1 MVRSRCKSVRDHPRG
16 GSEGAERAEQSSRR
30 RVWGQ
35 RPGQPGEFNLS
46 TLWGFLIMYEDKTLV
61 CKDCGAEFVFTA
73 GEQEFYAEKGFQ
85 NEPTRCPAAL
95 PAVRAR
101 CMMPS
106 VLNAES
112 PLRFP
117 SSPER
122 IGPFTAASA
131 LPPAADNR
139 KSAGKARKSDCSS
152 GLFTCLDQMFSKKG
166 APSSRQST
174 PSANFS
180 GVGTVSIYFRISSM
194 RTLSR
199 KVTRE
204 KLTPCLWARPVRPI
218 RCR

>member
-1 MVRSRCKSVRDHPRG
+1 MALSSFSLPVNRNSMPKRDSRTSP
-16 GSEGAERAEQSSRR
+16 
-30 RVWGQ
+30 
-35 RPGQPGEFNLS
+35 
-46 TLWGFLIMYEDKTLV
+46 
-61 CKDCGAEFVFTA
+61 
-73 GEQEFYAEKGFQ
+73 
-85 NEPTRCPAAL
+85 PAAR
-95 PAVRAR
+95 PAVRRVRPAVLPALRVRCSTLFAR
-101 CMMPS
+101 
-106 VLNAES
+106 NAES
-112 PLRFP
+112 PLRFL
-117 SSPER
+117 SSRRKTAPY
-122 IGPFTAASA
+122 TAASA

-204 KLTPCLWARPVRPI
+204 KLTPCLCARPVRPM
-218 RCR
+218 RWR

>member
-35 RPGQPGEFNLS
+35 RPGQPGEFKRWYAKTVALS
-46 TLWGFLIMYEDKTLV
+46 SFSLPVNRNSMPKRDSRTSPPAARLAVRPG
-61 CKDCGAEFVFTA
+61 
-73 GEQEFYAEKGFQ
+73 
-85 NEPTRCPAAL
+85 RPAAL

-106 VLNAES
+106 ALNAES